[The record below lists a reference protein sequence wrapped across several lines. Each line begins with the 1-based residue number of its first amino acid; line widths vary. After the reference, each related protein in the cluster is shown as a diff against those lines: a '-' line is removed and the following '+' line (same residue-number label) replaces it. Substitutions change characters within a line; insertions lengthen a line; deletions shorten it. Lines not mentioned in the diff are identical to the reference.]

1 MLVRKYTPQ
10 QICHALKLC
19 PHHESTS
26 LGAQHWEQY
35 CFVCEFVTQII
46 EGYLK
51 DDKEVAEIRL
61 LLDSV
66 CSLLPIK
73 FSDQCIDFVNN
84 YLQLAIQWILR
95 NEPPK
100 ALCHQIGF
108 CRRGDKINAVQKF
121 RVN

>member
-46 EGYLK
+46 EGYL
-51 DDKEVAEIRL
+51 
-61 LLDSV
+61 
-66 CSLLPIK
+66 
-73 FSDQCIDFVNN
+73 
-84 YLQLAIQWILR
+84 QLAIQWILR

-100 ALCHQIGF
+100 ALCQQIGF
-108 CRRGDKINAVQKF
+108 CRRGDKINTVQKF